1 VIALNN
7 PFTFDKFLWIFENDD
22 KFLIDETV
30 FYFDDDPEET
40 EHYLGCLRQY
50 DKPYWAGYCDIKD
63 GYECLTAYEL
73 LTAPIYNG
81 KSIKDRWE
89 NVVLVSMC
97 GLSIDEWKEQYQL

>member
-1 VIALNN
+1 MNKL
-7 PFTFDKFLWIFENDD
+7 FTFDKFLWIFENDD
-22 KFLIDETV
+22 RFLIDETV

-73 LTAPIYNG
+73 LTTPIYNG

-89 NVVLVSMC
+89 NVVFVEI
-97 GLSIDEWKEQYQL
+97 GGIGVDDWIGQYQDTLY